1 MKKYS
6 CTQEPIEIF
15 GLQKDL
21 LPNHF
26 WRLPKEMM
34 SKVSKGAAN
43 WAVKPVGGRIKFR
56 TDSSKVT
63 ITTQLNTNDVDWAI
77 PLSGSAGADVY
88 IGSRMNTRYAGVAA
102 PRSYAEKEGT
112 LTFTKENFME
122 DITINLP
129 RNEELKNVWIEIE
142 KEASIEAPTPYTIKR
157 PLVFYGSSITQ
168 GGCASRPGN
177 AYTAHLSR
185 WLDADYI
192 NLGFSGSARGE
203 IELADYISTLE
214 MSVFIYDYDHNAPS
228 VEHLADTHEPF
239 YRYIRNGQPELPII
253 ILSRPDFDG
262 HPDSA
267 AKRRQV
273 IYNTYLN
280 AKAAGDN
287 CVFFIDG
294 ETLFGADNR
303 EACTIDGCH
312 PNDLGFMRMAK
323 VIYPVLKKCVAR
335 LR

>member
-1 MKKYS
+1 MKKYC
-6 CTQEPIEIF
+6 CTQAPIEIF
-15 GLQKDL
+15 GLQNDL
-21 LPNHF
+21 LPEHF
-26 WRLPKEMM
+26 WRLPKKMM
-34 SKVSKGAAN
+34 EKVSKGVVH
-43 WAVKPVGGRIKFR
+43 WAVRPVGGRVKFR

-88 IGSRMNTRYAGVAA
+88 IGCGIDTRYAGVAA
-102 PRSYAEKEGT
+102 PRSYVEKEGI
-112 LTFTKENFME
+112 LTFVKGHFME
-122 DITINLP
+122 DITVNLP
-129 RNEELKNVWIEIE
+129 RNVELRDVWIEIE
-142 KEASIEAPTPYTIKR
+142 DEALIEAPTPYTVRR

-203 IELADYISTLE
+203 IELAAYISTLE

-228 VEHLADTHEPF
+228 VEHLANTHEPF
-239 YRYIRNGQPELPII
+239 YHYIRNAQPELPIV
-253 ILSRPDFDG
+253 ILSRPDYDA
-262 HPDSA
+262 HSDSA

-273 IYNTYLN
+273 IYNTYTN

-287 CVFFIDG
+287 RVFFIDG
-294 ETLFGADNR
+294 ETLFGTDNR
-303 EACTIDGCH
+303 ESCTIDGCH

-323 VIYPVLKKCVAR
+323 VIYPVLKECVAK
-335 LR
+335 L

>member
-112 LTFTKENFME
+112 LTFTRK
-122 DITINLP
+122 
-129 RNEELKNVWIEIE
+129 
-142 KEASIEAPTPYTIKR
+142 
-157 PLVFYGSSITQ
+157 FYGGYYHKFT
-168 GGCASRPGN
+168 
-177 AYTAHLSR
+177 
-185 WLDADYI
+185 
-192 NLGFSGSARGE
+192 
-203 IELADYISTLE
+203 
-214 MSVFIYDYDHNAPS
+214 
-228 VEHLADTHEPF
+228 
-239 YRYIRNGQPELPII
+239 
-253 ILSRPDFDG
+253 
-262 HPDSA
+262 
-267 AKRRQV
+267 
-273 IYNTYLN
+273 
-280 AKAAGDN
+280 
-287 CVFFIDG
+287 
-294 ETLFGADNR
+294 
-303 EACTIDGCH
+303 
-312 PNDLGFMRMAK
+312 
-323 VIYPVLKKCVAR
+323 
-335 LR
+335 